1 MDNVLNKI
9 SAKAVL
15 PVSSMTSRLK
25 PKKLLL
31 IAPLLKGIDI
41 EAASVTVDT
50 TVNCLDIE
58 MDINSLRELL
68 WAKGHHLIETSAPNI
83 YAAYLVF
90 GKESFYYTVIEHGEN
105 RTVICL

>member
-1 MDNVLNKI
+1 MENVINKLPP
-9 SAKAVL
+9 KAVL

-31 IAPLLKGIDI
+31 IAPLLKGVDI

-50 TVNCLDIE
+50 TVNCLDIQ
-58 MDINSLRELL
+58 MDINTLRELL
-68 WAKGHHLIETSAPNI
+68 WAKGHHLTETSAPNI
-83 YAAYLVF
+83 YAIYLVF
-90 GKESFYYTVIEHGEN
+90 GEESYYYTAIEHGEN